1 MEYFIL
7 YCYVGLIYEIYLYGE
22 GSEFKTF
29 FMLEPFRYKCII
41 TVIITI
47 AYPAIALIRFINK
60 I

>member
-7 YCYVGLIYEIYLYGE
+7 YCYIGLIYEIYLYGADL
-22 GSEFKTF
+22 EFKTF
-29 FMLEPFRYKCII
+29 FMLEPFRHKCII
-41 TVIITI
+41 IIIITI